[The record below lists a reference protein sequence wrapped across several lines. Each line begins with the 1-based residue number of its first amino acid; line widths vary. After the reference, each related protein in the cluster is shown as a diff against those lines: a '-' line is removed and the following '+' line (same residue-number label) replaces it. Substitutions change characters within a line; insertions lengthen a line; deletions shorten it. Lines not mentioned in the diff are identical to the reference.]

1 MANELVVYD
10 VFQGAQVRKVDMG
23 DGKVWRVLID
33 CCKAVGMGNVTWVMK
48 RIPNHHFRLTKALG
62 SDGRMRQHW
71 LIDEVGLI
79 DMIAYGRLP
88 KEQLDA
94 FREWI
99 GQKVTA
105 PDNAMAS
112 ADVTAL
118 LIQLTKDVA
127 ELKAA
132 RVPLK
137 TVIDYGAEVRMLL
150 NDWVKKNRQNPKIHH
165 QSAHGRLNE
174 LFYYKHHSN
183 INIRHKRSGK
193 SALQIAIDIGK
204 GEEIYLLA
212 LELVDHDFYG
222 YFNESADSDIDF

>member
-1 MANELVVYD
+1 MTTDLAVYD
-10 VFQGAQVRKVDMG
+10 IFQGQHVRKVDMG

-33 CCKAVGMGNVTWVMK
+33 CCKAVGMGNVTWIMK
-48 RIPNHHFRLTKALG
+48 RIPNHHFRLTKVLG

-71 LIDEVGLI
+71 LIDDVGLI

-94 FREWI
+94 FRELI
-99 GQKVTA
+99 GLRAAA
-105 PDNAMAS
+105 PTTGNTELLDMVKAMQ
-112 ADVTAL
+112 AD
-118 LIQLTKDVA
+118 IA

-132 RVPLK
+132 RGLVLLK
-137 TVIDYGAEVRMLL
+137 PVIDYGAEVRMLL
-150 NDWVKKNRQNPKIHH
+150 NDWVKKNRGNPKIHH
-165 QSAHGRLNE
+165 QSVHSRLNE

-212 LELVDHDFYG
+212 LELVENDFYG
-222 YFNESADSDIDF
+222 YFNESTEIDF